1 MSNTEV
7 KIYNWFKYSVLFTC
21 APFLFALLIS
31 VLNGYPKTVLEIFP
45 DLILTV
51 FSVGV
56 NAVSYISDLE
66 KQTNAPKRIVYVKDV
81 CEVGLVFFLVLYFG
95 IFNFDFAQNLIFKNE
110 DNVNQALAIIYKITW
125 GVGIVYALSV
135 VAIEI
140 IIKIKEKL
148 NNGNEIKT
156 TSD

>member
-1 MSNTEV
+1 MSDTEA

-31 VLNGYPKTVLEIFP
+31 VLNGYPKTMLEIFP

-66 KQTNAPKRIVYVKDV
+66 KQTNVPKRIVYVKDL

-95 IFNFDFAQNLIFKNE
+95 IFNFDFAQNLIFKNQE
-110 DNVNQALAIIYKITW
+110 NINNALDIIYEITW
-125 GVGIVYALSV
+125 GIGIVYALSIV
-135 VAIEI
+135 FIEI
-140 IIKIKEKL
+140 VIKIRSK
-148 NNGNEIKT
+148 KT
-156 TSD
+156 KWSQKKRP